1 MLQPGTDVDVTVEPS
16 VTFTTAAAREGF
28 SPAERKCYDCNEV
41 RSDPLLLLPS
51 YHTGE
56 HDVPALH
63 IQ

>member
-41 RSDPLLLLPS
+41 RSGPLLLLPS
-51 YHTGE
+51 
-56 HDVPALH
+56 
-63 IQ
+63 